1 VLATLTTS
9 SVDVISTVNL
19 PPTNHHGWPWESS
32 IERKAPLHASD
43 LPRITVVTP
52 SYNQGDFLEQ
62 TIRSV
67 LLQDYPNLQYIVVD
81 GGSTDQSHAILD
93 KYNEHLSV
101 VIREPDK
108 GQSDAIAKGLA
119 LADGEFFNWIN
130 SDDLLM
136 PGTLWE
142 LASRCRPKVD
152 LYTFS
157 VEVFGDDVKSY
168 LMHNHNLSATAMLR
182 ADRYSFSQ
190 PGLWFRTKYIQDCGG
205 IDRNLNYGFDWDLL
219 VRYLADNPNVHYSTS
234 VGARFRL
241 HAESKTVVEF
251 AKQDEAANRFL
262 QESERIRD
270 KLEASL
276 GTSLANASRLGR
288 LRVPW
293 NDWLV
298 EKLDDRDSSP
308 VVAASTIGWRAI
320 KQPHVTFTWRTA
332 GTILRLLSRYVRP
345 KSSIGQRNTPRH

>member
-1 VLATLTTS
+1 M
-9 SVDVISTVNL
+9 NL
-19 PPTNHHGWPWESS
+19 PPTNHHGWPWQPDCESQPS
-32 IERKAPLHASD
+32 PLATD
-43 LPRITVVTP
+43 PPRITVVTP

-67 LLQDYPNLQYIVVD
+67 LLQNYPNLQYIVVD

-93 KYNEHLSV
+93 KYRDHLSV
-101 VIREPDK
+101 LIREPDE

-142 LASRCRPKVD
+142 VASRCPPAAD
-152 LYTFS
+152 LYTLS
-157 VEVFGDDVKSY
+157 VEVFGDDVQPY
-168 LMHNHNLSATAMLR
+168 LMHNRNLSATAMLR

-219 VRYLADNPNVHYSTS
+219 VRYLAKHPRVHYSAS

-241 HAESKTVVEF
+241 HDESKTVVEF
-251 AKQDEAANRFL
+251 GKDDEDANRFL
-262 QESERIRD
+262 LESGRIRD

-276 GTSLANASRLGR
+276 STSLANASRLGR
-288 LRVPW
+288 LRAPW

-298 EKLDDRDSSP
+298 KKLDDRDSSP
-308 VVAASTIGWRAI
+308 LVAASKIGWRAL
-320 KQPHVTFTWRTA
+320 KQPRVTFTWRTA

-345 KSSIGQRNTPRH
+345 KSSIGQRAKTHH